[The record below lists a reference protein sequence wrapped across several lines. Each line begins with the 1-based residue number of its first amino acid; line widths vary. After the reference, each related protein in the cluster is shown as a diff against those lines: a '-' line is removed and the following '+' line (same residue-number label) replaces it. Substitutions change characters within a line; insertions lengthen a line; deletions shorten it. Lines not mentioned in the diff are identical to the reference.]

1 MTKTL
6 SSYCNRYT
14 YEYILHS
21 DLLYF
26 EISNSSKKQC
36 LRIDTRHVNHLRP
49 AKFRTGAENDK
60 QNDRAFN
67 GFLAVRKQ
75 TSTDAIVFSIVS
87 LINKS
92 SNHEDTYFKVSQAL
106 REFNKISNKP
116 EQRIQRVSQS
126 DPDRG
131 TNDRRQQQQQQQQ
144 QQKRP
149 DQQQNNGRKR
159 VSKKP

>member
-1 MTKTL
+1 M
-6 SSYCNRYT
+6 
-14 YEYILHS
+14 
-21 DLLYF
+21 
-26 EISNSSKKQC
+26 
-36 LRIDTRHVNHLRP
+36 
-49 AKFRTGAENDK
+49 
-60 QNDRAFN
+60 
-67 GFLAVRKQ
+67 AVRKQ

-92 SNHEDTYFKVSQAL
+92 SNHEDTYFKVSHAL

-159 VSKKP
+159 VSKKPWSLSR

>member
-6 SSYCNRYT
+6 SSYCNKYI

-92 SNHEDTYFKVSQAL
+92 NNHEDTYFKISHAL
-106 REFNKISNKP
+106 REFNKFSNKP

-144 QQKRP
+144 QKRP
-149 DQQQNNGRKR
+149 DQQQNNGRR
-159 VSKKP
+159 QVSKKP